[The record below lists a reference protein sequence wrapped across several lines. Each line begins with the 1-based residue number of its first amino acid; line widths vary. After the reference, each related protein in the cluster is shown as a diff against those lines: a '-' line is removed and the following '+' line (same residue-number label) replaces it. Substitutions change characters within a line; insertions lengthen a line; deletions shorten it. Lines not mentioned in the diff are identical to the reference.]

1 MIFLI
6 DFFFVLPIGINLFSI
21 ENPAIPIENR
31 LIPIGFRLF
40 KINFFYKNQNYLKKK
55 EKQNPNP
62 IKHLIGKEFLS
73 PSGLDSIP
81 I

>member
-1 MIFLI
+1 M
-6 DFFFVLPIGINLFSI
+6 PIGIGLFPI
-21 ENPAIPIENR
+21 GNPAIPIRNR
-31 LIPIGFRLF
+31 LIPIGIRLSEFFFF
-40 KINFFYKNQNYLKKK
+40 KKNQNYLKKK

-62 IKHLIGKEFLS
+62 IKYLIGKEFLS